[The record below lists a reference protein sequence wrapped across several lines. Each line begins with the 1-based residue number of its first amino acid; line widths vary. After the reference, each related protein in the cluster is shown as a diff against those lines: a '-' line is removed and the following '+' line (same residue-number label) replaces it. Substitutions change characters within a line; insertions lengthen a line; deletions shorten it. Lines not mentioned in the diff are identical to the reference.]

1 MMALLQQ
8 QPHPGAVQKAEIAE
22 AEQFRQAKH
31 GLIKLLGAV
40 DIGDAE
46 GNLAD
51 MAEIE
56 ASRLILRR
64 RRAFHAQAVDNGDKN
79 KIGTF
84 CWLAKAT
91 AW

>member
-8 QPHPGAVQKAEIAE
+8 QPQPGAVQKAEIAE

-56 ASRLILRR
+56 AHRDLSSGGAGLSCP
-64 RRAFHAQAVDNGDKN
+64 GC
-79 KIGTF
+79 G
-84 CWLAKAT
+84 
-91 AW
+91 